1 MQNETEIALANLD
14 WLIVHEDMKLD
25 YSARAVLNADG
36 QPHYLLSDLTII
48 GLTPASA
55 QWEGRLSL
63 EICTEA
69 ASSSAEGYSRGGPPA
84 QVMRKPHFHRT
95 EGTIEQPEHDW
106 QVRSPALPPEER

>member
-14 WLIVHEDMKLD
+14 WLQVHEGMRLD
-25 YSARAVLNADG
+25 YGARAVLSADG
-36 QPHYLLSDLTII
+36 QPHYLLSDLGIL

-55 QWEGRLSL
+55 QMAGRLSL

-69 ASSSAEGYSRGGPPA
+69 ALSSAEGYSSGGPPA

-95 EGTIEQPEHDW
+95 EGTIEQRDPDW